1 MEGRFEEITHN
12 PAQRQKQKNT
22 KELDPKDRER
32 RSVTH
37 VIEVIEGEKTM
48 DRKQWKSCLTMFQN

>member
-1 MEGRFEEITHN
+1 MKKSHIIQPRDRNRKI
-12 PAQRQKQKNT
+12 Q
-22 KELDPKDRER
+22 ELDPKDKER